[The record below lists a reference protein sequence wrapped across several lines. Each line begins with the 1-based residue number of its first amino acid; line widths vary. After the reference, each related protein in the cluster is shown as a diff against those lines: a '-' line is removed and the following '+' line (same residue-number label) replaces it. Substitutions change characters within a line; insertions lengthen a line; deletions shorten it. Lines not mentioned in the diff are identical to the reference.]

1 MLKTENIVV
10 ITIISILIISY
21 LILYIS
27 NTVSLFLWADIFYA
41 TIMALI
47 VGMMVKY
54 AYNKYSNK
62 AKLFKT
68 TVTPPKHARKSLAK
82 LILKDEYEFLIESY
96 EKIFGREDFLGIS
109 APDDLLYIGKEHFK
123 IFKMDDGFYIEDLKT
138 KNGTI
143 LNGKEIKGIGKQKL
157 KNEDNLLIAK
167 ILEIKYIEEKIPGGR
182 SIENL
187 L

>member
-1 MLKTENIVV
+1 MSKTENISV
-10 ITIISILIISY
+10 IVIISILIISY
-21 LILYIS
+21 LILYIIS
-27 NTVSLFLWADIFYA
+27 PVSLFMWSDIFYA
-41 TIMALI
+41 ITMALI
-47 VGMMVKY
+47 AGLIVKY
-54 AYNKYSNK
+54 AYNKQSNK

-68 TVTPPKHARKSLAK
+68 TVTPPTHARKSLAK

-167 ILEIKYIEEKIPGGR
+167 ILEIRYVEEKVQGGR